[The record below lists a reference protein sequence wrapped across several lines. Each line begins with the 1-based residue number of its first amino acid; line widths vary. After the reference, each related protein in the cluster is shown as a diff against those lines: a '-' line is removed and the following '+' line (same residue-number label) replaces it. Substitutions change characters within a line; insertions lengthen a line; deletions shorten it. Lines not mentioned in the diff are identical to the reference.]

1 MCCPKAAA
9 ANEIK
14 LNFELICLSSLQKAN
29 VTPQRARPSPFPD
42 ARPLTLH
49 AKVKQLIWL
58 SIDINLARG
67 ASSTMGNQGL
77 KQRCLYNALLLLLL
91 CCCAAFGC
99 KNFMHETYFWCLPNR
114 RRRRAAKEEGGG
126 QACTA
131 ADTSKN
137 VKQLSRQERQRESD
151 QQNTLHFIYIISF
164 FLYFFTTRWIYFCAC
179 VCMRVFILEIFIGYG
194 KYKLI
199 NLPHNYGHTTNN
211 NNNNP
216 CLLSG
221 ELYFSIYF
229 VAARAPKMRRY
240 IFRIGRAHVFE
251 ISKLFDVF
259 SEMWK
264 NEKKTRQIRE
274 EKKEIRPAAVIIDTN
289 RMLFQWRR
297 TENSIEDALQCL
309 TTVYEPQLQFKM
321 SKKLMKF
328 VQWLLSFSTNIF
340 CSGCACVS
348 VFGYVCWVA
357 RVCLEG
363 FGRKIE
369 SISHAREP

>member
-29 VTPQRARPSPFPD
+29 VTPLHSSP
-42 ARPLTLH
+42 APLTLH

-77 KQRCLYNALLLLLL
+77 KQRCLYNALL
-91 CCCAAFGC
+91 CCCAALLLLDAKISCTKLISDVCQTG
-99 KNFMHETYFWCLPNR
+99 EGDGQR
-114 RRRRAAKEEGGG
+114 RRRRWAGAGGHSCRYIQKCETAVAPRETERGRSAKHV
-126 QACTA
+126 AF
-131 ADTSKN
+131 
-137 VKQLSRQERQRESD
+137 
-151 QQNTLHFIYIISF
+151 HIYNFFF
-164 FLYFFTTRWIYFCAC
+164 FLYFFTTRWIYLCAC
-179 VCMRVFILEIFIGYG
+179 VCVYVCMYVRVFILEIFIGYG

-251 ISKLFDVF
+251 ISKLFYVF
-259 SEMWK
+259 KCGKKW
-264 NEKKTRQIRE
+264 NEKKTRRAE
-274 EKKEIRPAAVIIDTN
+274 EDQASNGDHWYKQNVIPKKRNEKVSRG
-289 RMLFQWRR
+289 
-297 TENSIEDALQCL
+297 CL
-309 TTVYEPQLQFKM
+309 TVPDK
-321 SKKLMKF
+321 
-328 VQWLLSFSTNIF
+328 
-340 CSGCACVS
+340 
-348 VFGYVCWVA
+348 
-357 RVCLEG
+357 
-363 FGRKIE
+363 
-369 SISHAREP
+369 SIWTSIAI